1 MEWKSRLKLSPFSTF
16 FRLQDADPEFA
27 EFLVHFGGKPMR
39 VGLQVGRLGHYVEAR
54 KQSQSFVENQIHDMA
69 FAFRAGELQS
79 QQGEPRLRSRD
90 HLAAGI
96 ASLANQAGQVAIR
109 QQWEKQE
116 QATELSGEASWG
128 QGELAAIGDGRG
140 GGKQRRGALVVL
152 AAGQAGEAFLVQD
165 LPDGGGTQGSQPIL
179 QGAFDVTD
187 GEVLF
192 AHAQDQFAGGVFL
205 RLGMRTAL
213 QFPEEVGLG
222 AAEMM
227 TQNAK

>member
-79 QQGEPRLRSRD
+79 QQGEPRLRGRD

-96 ASLANQAGQVAIR
+96 ASLPNPGRASRNPPAMGETGTGHRVEWR
-109 QQWEKQE
+109 SVVGPGRTRGNRRWPRRWE
-116 QATELSGEASWG
+116 EASAG
-128 QGELAAIGDGRG
+128 ARHPG
-140 GGKQRRGALVVL
+140 GGASGRSLPRARSPRWRWHSRESADPSRRFRCHGWRGSVCACPGSVRGRRLSS
-152 AAGQAGEAFLVQD
+152 AGNEGRASVHGRSRA
-165 LPDGGGTQGSQPIL
+165 
-179 QGAFDVTD
+179 
-187 GEVLF
+187 
-192 AHAQDQFAGGVFL
+192 
-205 RLGMRTAL
+205 
-213 QFPEEVGLG
+213 
-222 AAEMM
+222 
-227 TQNAK
+227 